1 MTSFDFDQ
9 VRNRLVNA
17 QATKVNAKYNFVFR
31 KKLLEYYYGIPI
43 VMD

>member
-17 QATKVNAKYNFVFR
+17 QSSMTNAKYNFVFR
-31 KKLLEYYYGIPI
+31 TKLLEYYLGIPI
-43 VMD
+43 VLN

>member
-17 QATKVNAKYNFVFR
+17 QSTMINAKYNFVFR
-31 KKLLEYYYGIPI
+31 TKLLEYYYGIPI
-43 VMD
+43 TID